1 MSQYDNTNKGALWK
15 KRDDAIE
22 NAPDWK
28 IEFNV
33 NGCDWVLAYWKRKP
47 TDNHNGPWGRFTI
60 ENKTE
65 QQQASAGQTNAAAEP
80 NVIIDDD
87 VLPF

>member
-15 KRDDAIE
+15 KRDDASE

-65 QQQASAGQTNAAAEP
+65 QQQPAPAPRVGSEASGT
-80 NVIIDDD
+80 IDDD
-87 VLPF
+87 ILPF